1 MEYIHYLVETKYVL
15 QKKHHKYCELS
26 AAFFVSLSVCIVYLK
41 FCCIFPESFS
51 CMQIKLEL
59 FSPEIVP
66 ALENKE
72 LLGQFRVY
80 RKSATNAQ
88 TDGRITTDGQL
99 CTGTFISNP

>member
-1 MEYIHYLVETKYVL
+1 
-15 QKKHHKYCELS
+15 
-26 AAFFVSLSVCIVYLK
+26 
-41 FCCIFPESFS
+41 
-51 CMQIKLEL
+51 MQIKLEL

-88 TDGRITTDGQL
+88 TDGRITTDGPL
-99 CTGTFISNP
+99 CTGTFISNA